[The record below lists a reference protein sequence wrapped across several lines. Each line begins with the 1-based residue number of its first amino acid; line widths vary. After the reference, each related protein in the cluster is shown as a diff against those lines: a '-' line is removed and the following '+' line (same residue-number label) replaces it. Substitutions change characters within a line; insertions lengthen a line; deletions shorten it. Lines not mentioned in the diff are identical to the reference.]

1 MTFLYR
7 EPVHA
12 PLSIYAGWEDM
23 GGVVVMKKLVM
34 DLYLVSWKVYSITAV
49 LSFSDF
55 VIYKL
60 QCRKCFS
67 ISICRQQI

>member
-1 MTFLYR
+1 MAMMATIILRLCSSGRGPKIMTFLYR

-34 DLYLVSWKVYSITAV
+34 V
-49 LSFSDF
+49 LSG
-55 VIYKL
+55 
-60 QCRKCFS
+60 
-67 ISICRQQI
+67 